1 VIVSLAVE
9 MILESLP
16 SNVSVYD
23 EMSSSILKE
32 LFSPI
37 EGRFPR
43 YDISVFLVIYLLF
56 AVWNGDWAKA
66 AKI

>member
-1 VIVSLAVE
+1 VSLTSE

-23 EMSSSILKE
+23 EMSSKILKE

-43 YDISVFLVIYLLF
+43 YDISVF
-56 AVWNGDWAKA
+56 
-66 AKI
+66 